1 MAGSSALNQLSIED
15 IGLTTDHRSVTLAAL
30 SDPTRRLILA
40 RLRQGEARVGELAE
54 PFALRLPAISR
65 HLMVLE
71 RSEPGAKERRAQR
84 RRGRPSPAPL
94 RQLAV
99 RIDEHSR
106 PWEERR
112 QRPDRHFQA
121 TAGKEDANV

>member
-1 MAGSSALNQLSIED
+1 MVGSSALNQLSIED
-15 IGLTTDHRSVTLAAL
+15 IGLTTDHRNVTLAAL

-40 RLRQGEARVGELAE
+40 RLRQGEATVGELAE
-54 PFALRLPAISR
+54 PFAL
-65 HLMVLE
+65 
-71 RSEPGAKERRAQR
+71 
-84 RRGRPSPAPL
+84 
-94 RQLAV
+94 